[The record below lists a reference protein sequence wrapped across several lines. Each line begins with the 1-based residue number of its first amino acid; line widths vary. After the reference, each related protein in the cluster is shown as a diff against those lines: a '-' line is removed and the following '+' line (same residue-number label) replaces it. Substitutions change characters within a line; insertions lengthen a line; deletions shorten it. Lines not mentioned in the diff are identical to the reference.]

1 MVERPDRNLAR
12 AQRRLWRFMA
22 SKTKMTRH
30 KEEVLE
36 KEGPDSPP
44 DRPLLDLLGAAVKTL
59 IRSAKKR
66 GCVTHDQIN
75 SLSKEVNSEQ
85 IEDVL
90 AMLSEMGVNVVE
102 TEEASEEEGGELEE
116 PEEEE
121 EEESEVG
128 EIVEVQPPAPA
139 KVEKSEPSERTDN
152 PVGMYLRA
160 MGSIELLSRG
170 GEIAVA
176 KRIEAGRE
184 AMIAGLCES
193 PLTFQAIIIWRDE
206 LNEGKVFLRDIID
219 LEATYAGP
227 DAKALTPPAIG
238 ADGHPVAPTPPN
250 PGPLAATMAPPAAPA
265 SATPFRPE
273 PEPGR
278 SNGED
283 EETPAGET
291 DFDDDDMEN
300 SLSLAAIEAELKPK
314 VLETF
319 DNVADT
325 YKRLRRLQ
333 DQDIQNKLRNDS
345 LSPAQER
352 RYKKLKDEIITE
364 VKSLRLNQAR
374 IDSLVEQ
381 LYDINK
387 RLVGYEGR
395 LMRLA
400 ESQGVARED
409 FLKNYQGSELDPRW
423 LNRVSKLSAKGW
435 KNFVAR
441 EKDRI
446 KHHRHEIQ
454 ALAGETGLEIG
465 EFRKIVQM
473 VQKGEREAR
482 QAKKEM
488 VEANLRLVVSIAKK
502 YTNRGLQFLDLIQ
515 EGNIGLMKAVD
526 KFEYRRGYKFSTYA
540 TWWIRQAI
548 TRSIADQ
555 ARTIRIPVH
564 MIETINKIVRTSRQM
579 LNEIGRE
586 PTPEE
591 LAEKLGMP
599 LEKVRKVLK
608 IAKEPLSLETPIGDE
623 EDSHLGDFIED
634 KNAILPIDAAI
645 QSNLR
650 ETTTRVLASLTPR
663 EERVL
668 RMRFGIG
675 MNTDHTL
682 EEVGQQFS
690 VTRERIRQIEA
701 KALRKLKHPSR
712 SRKLRS
718 FLDN

>member
-1 MVERPDRNLAR
+1 MIK
-12 AQRRLWRFMA
+12 Q
-22 SKTKMTRH
+22 
-30 KEEVLE
+30 
-36 KEGPDSPP
+36 
-44 DRPLLDLLGAAVKTL
+44 
-59 IRSAKKR
+59 AKKR
-66 GCVTHDQIN
+66 GFVTFDQLN
-75 SLSKEVNSEQ
+75 EVLPSDTTSPEQ
-85 IEDVL
+85 IEDIMS
-90 AMLSEMGVNVVE
+90 MLSDMGINVTE
-102 TEEASEEEGGELEE
+102 ADEADGEDDKEEAEDETDNEL
-116 PEEEE
+116 
-121 EEESEVG
+121 
-128 EIVEVQPPAPA
+128 VEVTQKAVTEV
-139 KVEKSEPSERTDN
+139 KKSEPGERTDD
-152 PVGMYLRA
+152 PVRMYLRE
-160 MGSIELLSRG
+160 MGTVELLSRE
-170 GEIAVA
+170 GEIAIA

-206 LNEGKVFLRDIID
+206 LNEGKIFLRDIID

-227 DAKALTPPAIG
+227 DAKNNPGIIG
-238 ADGHPVAPTPPN
+238 APVGPDGQPIVNGGEGGNAAAAAAIASVQAAPVHV
-250 PGPLAATMAPPAAPA
+250 AAVHVAAAHVAAAHVSAAHVATAHMAPPAAPP
-265 SATPFRPE
+265 SPTPFRAAMPVTGDME
-273 PEPGR
+273 
-278 SNGED
+278 GEG
-283 EETPAGET
+283 EEKDPAEAAAEA
-291 DFDDDDMEN
+291 DMDDDEFEN
-300 SLSLAAIEAELKPK
+300 QMSLAAIEAELKPK
-314 VLETF
+314 VVETF
-319 DNVADT
+319 DKIADS
-325 YKRLRRLQ
+325 YKKLRRLQ
-333 DQDIQNKLRNDS
+333 EHDIASQLQNDS
-345 LSPAQER
+345 LSPNQER
-352 RYKKLKDEIITE
+352 KYRKLKEEIIVE

-387 RLVGYEGR
+387 KLVSFESR

-400 ESQGVARED
+400 DSHGVARED
-409 FLKNYQGSELDPRW
+409 FVRNYQDSELDPRW

-435 KNFVAR
+435 KNFVHY

-446 KHHRHEIQ
+446 KELRHEVQ
-454 ALAGETGLEIG
+454 SLAALTGLEIG
-465 EFRKIVQM
+465 EFRKIVLG

-488 VEANLRLVVSIAKK
+488 VEANLRLVISIAKK

-608 IAKEPLSLETPIGDE
+608 IAKEPLSLETPVGDE